1 LRPCGQPRKR
11 CRSLK
16 ILTGGILRCRP
27 TCFLCEHFICFEP
40 RSLRCRP
47 ASSSAHTYRLLVV
60 KEPCLTE
67 RRVCRRHAYTG
78 CGCRVSRVS
87 QTSAALYR
95 PCCSLSLRALFA
107 AFRDGS
113 RTIAKPSAS
122 AKHFFAYNR
131 KMAF

>member
-1 LRPCGQPRKR
+1 LRHFWQPRKR

-67 RRVCRRHAYTG
+67 RRVCRRHAYIR
-78 CGCRVSRVS
+78 CGCRVSRLS
-87 QTSAALYR
+87 KPPLLSTALVA
-95 PCCSLSLRALFA
+95 PCRFALCLLRFA
-107 AFRDGS
+107 TGAEL
-113 RTIAKPSAS
+113 
-122 AKHFFAYNR
+122 
-131 KMAF
+131 